1 MNFLTKDRRGE
12 AICLLLL
19 LATGVALLVGAA
31 ALPEPMFDPLGPAG
45 LPRYVGYLLLV
56 LLALRLVSLF
66 RESRAAPAAEA
77 DAASPEA
84 RRPAGAG
91 TGEGPQRLRFALVAL
106 ITLAYLT
113 ALTVGGLSF
122 TWLTLAFL
130 AALGAAMSDLSA
142 RKLIIVGVISA
153 VMSFALTYTFTDVLS
168 VVLPE

>member
-1 MNFLTKDRRGE
+1 M
-12 AICLLLL
+12 
-19 LATGVALLVGAA
+19 
-31 ALPEPMFDPLGPAG
+31 
-45 LPRYVGYLLLV
+45 
-56 LLALRLVSLF
+56 
-66 RESRAAPAAEA
+66 
-77 DAASPEA
+77 
-84 RRPAGAG
+84 
-91 TGEGPQRLRFALVAL
+91 AL

-142 RKLIIVGVISA
+142 RKLIIVGVIAA